1 MLRKTI
7 FQLLLIFLPVLI
19 FCSVKKNNIVFP
31 EKVLF
36 TVSFNE
42 NTKVNNKFL
51 LSPQKNSGQKENI
64 TEEMPATSTEEK
76 ENIEKTISNEENVS
90 NNEEKTE
97 ETTEKLSDK
106 SETGNEKALADLY
119 LSEELQK
126 FYIDILNKNKL
137 DLEMKLYNFI
147 KNKDIKTAFFR
158 SMENTE
164 NVPEI
169 HICIENYQSGEF
181 NLIKNINT
189 QMTYTAEIIN
199 RNKKS
204 IAKIKKKYIVKT
216 VSSKPLEAQRLSELN
231 ERFVKEIFRL
241 ITKYLQDKTE

>member
-1 MLRKTI
+1 MLRKI
-7 FQLLLIFLPVLI
+7 VFQLLLIFLPVLI
-19 FCSVKKNNIVFP
+19 FCSVEKNNIVFP

-51 LSPQKNSGQKENI
+51 LSQKKDSGQKENVV
-64 TEEMPATSTEEK
+64 EEMPATSTEEK
-76 ENIEKTISNEENVS
+76 ENIEEKLSNEEEVS
-90 NNEEKTE
+90 NNEKKTE
-97 ETTEKLSDK
+97 EAAEKLSDK
-106 SETGNEKALADLY
+106 SQTDNEKAISDLY
-119 LSEELQK
+119 LSEEQQK
-126 FYIDILNKNKL
+126 FYFDILNKNKV

-158 SMENTE
+158 SMENPE

-181 NLIKNINT
+181 NLIKNTNT
-189 QMTYTAEIIN
+189 QMTYTAKVIN

-241 ITKYLQDKTE
+241 ITKYLQEKTE

>member
-1 MLRKTI
+1 MLKKTI
-7 FQLLLIFLPVLI
+7 FQLLLIFFPMFI
-19 FCSVKKNNIVFP
+19 FCSEKKNNIVFP

-51 LSPQKNSGQKENI
+51 LSQEKVSNQKEGLI
-64 TEEMPATSTEEK
+64 EEEASTEEK
-76 ENIEKTISNEENVS
+76 LLNEENVP
-90 NNEEKTE
+90 NIEKKTE
-97 ETTEKLSDK
+97 ETSEKLST
-106 SETGNEKALADLY
+106 ETKTDNEKAVAELY
-119 LSEELQK
+119 LSEDQQK
-126 FYIDILNKNKL
+126 FYLDILNKNKV

-158 SMENTE
+158 SMENPE

-169 HICIENYQSGEF
+169 HIYIENYQSGEF

-189 QMTYTAEIIN
+189 QMTYTAEVIN

-204 IAKIKKKYIVKT
+204 VAKIRKKYIVRT

>member
-1 MLRKTI
+1 MLRKI
-7 FQLLLIFLPVLI
+7 VFQLLLIFLPVLI
-19 FCSVKKNNIVFP
+19 FCSVEKNNIVFP

-51 LSPQKNSGQKENI
+51 LSQKKDSGQKENVV
-64 TEEMPATSTEEK
+64 EEMPATSTEEK
-76 ENIEKTISNEENVS
+76 ENIEEKLSNEEEVS
-90 NNEEKTE
+90 NNEKKTE
-97 ETTEKLSDK
+97 EAAEKLSDK
-106 SETGNEKALADLY
+106 SQTDNEKAISDLY
-119 LSEELQK
+119 LSEEQQK
-126 FYIDILNKNKL
+126 FYFDILNKNKV

-158 SMENTE
+158 SMENPE

-181 NLIKNINT
+181 NLIKNTNT
-189 QMTYTAEIIN
+189 QMTYTAKVIN

-204 IAKIKKKYIVKT
+204 SAK
-216 VSSKPLEAQRLSELN
+216 R
-231 ERFVKEIFRL
+231 
-241 ITKYLQDKTE
+241 